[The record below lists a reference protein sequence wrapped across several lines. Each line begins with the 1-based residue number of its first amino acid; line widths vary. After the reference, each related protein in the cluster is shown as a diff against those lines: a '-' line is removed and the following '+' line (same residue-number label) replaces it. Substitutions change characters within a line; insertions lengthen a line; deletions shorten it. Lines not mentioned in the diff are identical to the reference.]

1 MLANLYLSV
10 EANDSACISFSVHY
24 GCLKSALA
32 YGGRYVAVWRW
43 GCICVKSYEITEP
56 ILDKDLV
63 FWGSLSLSLSLS
75 LSRASSLLVSVD
87 NFQTKNPPLLAINH
101 SLFGYLFCPFY

>member
-10 EANDSACISFSVHY
+10 EANDSACISFSAHY

-43 GCICVKSYEITEP
+43 GCICIKSYEITEP

-75 LSRASSLLVSVD
+75 LSGFES
-87 NFQTKNPPLLAINH
+87 TGI
-101 SLFGYLFCPFY
+101 C